1 MLVED
6 PISAS
11 LEDHDGVA
19 VLSVR
24 GDIDLGSASAFKSAI
39 GEALANHP
47 RALVIDL
54 LGVEFLGSIGVSVLV
69 QAHKR
74 VDNNVRFAAVADR
87 PVISRLVQM
96 LRLDEVFSLHET
108 VADALVAVTSPV
120 RGRARSA
127 VKLPS
132 KAKQRPLH
140 DRADRTT

>member
-24 GDIDLGSASAFKSAI
+24 GDIDMGSASAFKSAI
-39 GEALANHP
+39 GEALASNP
-47 RALVIDL
+47 PALVIDL

-69 QAHKR
+69 QAHER
-74 VDNNVRFAAVADR
+74 VGDDVRFAVVADR

-96 LRLDEVFSLHET
+96 LRLDEVFSLHEA
-108 VADALVAVTSPV
+108 VADALVAVKSPA
-120 RGRARSA
+120 RGRAPAA
-127 VKLPS
+127 VPS
-132 KAKQRPLH
+132 KTRQRP
-140 DRADRTT
+140 

>member
-11 LEDHDGVA
+11 LENHDGIA

-39 GEALANHP
+39 GEALASNP

-54 LGVEFLGSIGVSVLV
+54 LGVEFLGSIGVSVLL

-74 VDNNVRFAAVADR
+74 VNNARFAVIAER
-87 PVISRLVQM
+87 PVIGRLTQM
-96 LRLDEVFSLHET
+96 LRLDEVFALHESLAEALDVLET
-108 VADALVAVTSPV
+108 PSRVDAGAT
-120 RGRARSA
+120 AA
-127 VKLPS
+127 QTPS
-132 KAKQRPLH
+132 MR
-140 DRADRTT
+140 RF